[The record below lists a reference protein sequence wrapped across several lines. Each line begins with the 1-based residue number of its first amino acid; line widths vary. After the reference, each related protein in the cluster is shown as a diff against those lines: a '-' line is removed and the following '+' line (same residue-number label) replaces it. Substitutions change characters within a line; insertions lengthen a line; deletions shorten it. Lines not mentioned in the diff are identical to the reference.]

1 MKLNR
6 LESKFF
12 DDILKTELDVPVH
25 ATLEYGET
33 VLDIIV
39 VPEINDQGHFL
50 LKYFN
55 ASPYEPKPDTSE
67 VATLSMREFFG
78 VHPSLE
84 QAWRDRDS
92 VTVQLKT
99 APGLPRP
106 FYNAEQ
112 PQLNARVYQAG
123 THNRG
128 ELVLDEDGV
137 VVQESLLKWAEF
149 CVVDLPEMNMP
160 VRLEKNPVKIITER
174 DIVFE
179 NDKWRIVLT
188 ADKELTRDLISWT
201 GLIEKSDGNEYEIE
215 ELDDVLQG
223 LQYFFAFV
231 AGVYR
236 FPTVVIGYGT
246 DDQPVWGKIGRFD
259 VKSLQE
265 NWFRSA
271 STRHESQF
279 LGVLFSQF
287 WCHWVKRKGEVI
299 SVVERY
305 IHSNIVGRIG
315 AWDTAL
321 FTSYTGLEMLAR
333 LVLGEDANRN
343 DEGYRTSSQ
352 KINRALERINES
364 DCVVRNVV
372 LDDSQTPR
380 MVAIAENLSAEK
392 NGPRLLNEVRNY
404 VVHPLER
411 IGEDHYKE
419 LDSDSSLYVYLHDLS
434 QFYLEYIF
442 LAFLGLP
449 DVERPRILL
458 ERSDQI

>member
-33 VLDIIV
+33 ALDIIV

-55 ASPYEPKPDTSE
+55 ASPYEPNPDDSRG
-67 VATLSMREFFG
+67 ATLSMREFFG
-78 VHPSLE
+78 VHPSLD

-99 APGLPRP
+99 APHLPRP
-106 FYNAEQ
+106 LYNAEQ
-112 PQLNARVYQAG
+112 PQLNARVYEAG

-128 ELVLDEDGV
+128 ELILDESQV
-137 VVQESLLKWAEF
+137 VVQESLLKRAEF
-149 CVVDLPEMNMP
+149 CVVDLPDINMP
-160 VRLEKNPVKIITER
+160 VRLEKNPVKIITGR

-179 NDKWRIVLT
+179 NDEWRIVLT
-188 ADKELTRDLISWT
+188 ADEEPTRDLVSWT
-201 GLIEKSDGNEYEIE
+201 GLIEKSDGSEYEVG

-259 VKSLQE
+259 VKSLGG
-265 NWFRSA
+265 NWFRSS
-271 STRHESQF
+271 STIHTSEF
-279 LGVLFSQF
+279 LGALFFRF
-287 WCHWVKRKGEVI
+287 WCQWVERKSEII
-299 SVVERY
+299 SVVKRY
-305 IHSNIVGRIG
+305 VHSNIVGRIG
-315 AWDTAL
+315 AWDIAL
-321 FTSYTGLEMLAR
+321 VTSYTGLEMLAR
-333 LVLGEDANRN
+333 LVLGKDANRN
-343 DEGYRTSSQ
+343 SNEYNTSSK

-364 DCVVRNVV
+364 SCSVRNIL
-372 LDDSQTPR
+372 LDGSMTPR
-380 MVAIAENLSAEK
+380 MAALAEKLSVKK
-392 NGPRLLNEVRNY
+392 NGPWLLSEVRNHI
-404 VVHPLER
+404 VHPHK
-411 IGEDHYKE
+411 D
-419 LDSDSSLYVYLHDLS
+419 LDSDSSLYIYLHDLS
-434 QFYLEYIF
+434 QFYLEYMFGDYI
-442 LAFLGLP
+442 AK
-449 DVERPRILL
+449 
-458 ERSDQI
+458 